1 LRRFLVRAW
10 QKDHRPGDWVGYD
23 ASVAEEIESGTL
35 SEMDGPRSPSSEFRH
50 PLLAAAS
57 GASGSSS
64 SIAAAPV
71 VPTAAPPS
79 APQPA
84 APTLSPGSAV
94 LPQPAPNTAVFVPVT
109 RMPPSQPQIPASAP
123 PAPALTPSVPASALS
138 GSLLPPPSGPSAV
151 PIVPAIDAPALYM
164 NRELSWLEFNARVL
178 AEAEDPAVP
187 LYERIKFLS
196 IVTANLDEFFMVR
209 VAGLKQQLSGEVE
222 EPPPDG
228 MMPQEQ
234 LAAVSARTHKL
245 VDAQYLCWNQLVP
258 LLAREGVMLV
268 KPADLAPEEL
278 ANLDAMFR
286 NDIFPVLT
294 PIAIDPGHP
303 FPHVRNKSLNLGVM
317 FAREN
322 ELLEPGFGVVQV
334 PSMLPRIMPVKRA
347 GARSAF
353 VLLEDLIARHVHQI
367 FPVLRLRGTYAFRVT
382 RNWDLE
388 IDEEEAEDLLQT
400 IQQELRRRDRGNAVR
415 LEISGEVLPGSLA
428 RLCQALK
435 LDHHEDVY
443 HVNGP
448 LNFADLARV
457 IGRDERREL
466 RDEPFSPQIVPPLR
480 ESDDLFATIREK
492 DILLHHPYESF
503 DSVMEF
509 IARAADDPQ
518 VLAIKQT
525 LYRTS
530 GDSPIIKALARAA
543 ETGKQVT
550 AIVELKARFDE
561 ESNIQW
567 ARQLEQAG
575 VHVVYGLLGLKT
587 HAKAALVVRREKDKL
602 RRYVHL
608 STGNYHPATAR
619 LYTDLSL
626 FTAREQIGEDVTALF
641 NLLTGYSA
649 PAKWNLLVVA
659 PLGLH
664 EAVLGLIRREA
675 EHARAGRPSGIV
687 AKLNALVDPDVIEA
701 LYQAAQAGVPI
712 TLLVRGVCGL
722 RPNVSGVSDR
732 IQVRALIDRFLE
744 HSRIA
749 YFKNAGQDEVFISS
763 ADWMPRNFHRRVEVM
778 VPIVDPDIKA
788 RLMNEIIAIS
798 RSDNL
803 KSWNMRSDGS
813 YARVGVPAG
822 EAPIR
827 AQSRFIEL
835 ARERVKEG
843 EAHIRTSGRYQFVQV
858 HPAAKSGAPE
868 ERRRRQTEKRNST
881 TKRRP

>member
-1 LRRFLVRAW
+1 MTQV
-10 QKDHRPGDWVGYD
+10 
-23 ASVAEEIESGTL
+23 
-35 SEMDGPRSPSSEFRH
+35 
-50 PLLAAAS
+50 
-57 GASGSSS
+57 
-64 SIAAAPV
+64 
-71 VPTAAPPS
+71 
-79 APQPA
+79 
-84 APTLSPGSAV
+84 
-94 LPQPAPNTAVFVPVT
+94 
-109 RMPPSQPQIPASAP
+109 PPSQPHAP
-123 PAPALTPSVPASALS
+123 PSGSHPAAGAGAGVPTA
-138 GSLLPPPSGPSAV
+138 GSLLPPASLSSA
-151 PIVPAIDAPALYM
+151 PGTPPALDAPSLYV

-178 AEAEDPAVP
+178 AEAEDPGVP

-196 IVTANLDEFFMVR
+196 IVTGNLDEFFMVR

-234 LAAVSARTHKL
+234 LAALSARAHKL
-245 VDAQYLCWNQLVP
+245 VDAQYHCWTDQLVP
-258 LLAREGVMLV
+258 ALAREGVMLV
-268 KPADLAPEEL
+268 RPADLAPEEL
-278 ANLDAMFR
+278 ASLDAMFK

-334 PSMLPRIMPVKRA
+334 PAMLPRIMPVKKA

-435 LDHHEDVY
+435 LDAHEDVY
-443 HVNGP
+443 HVKGP
-448 LNFADLARV
+448 LNFADLQRV
-457 IGRDERREL
+457 VTPDARREL

-480 ESDDLFATIREK
+480 ESEDLFATIREK

-509 IARAADDPQ
+509 ISRAADDPQ

-550 AIVELKARFDE
+550 VILELKARFDE

-567 ARQLEQAG
+567 ARTLEQSG

-722 RPNVSGVSDR
+722 RPDVPGVSER

-744 HSRIA
+744 HSRVVC
-749 YFKNAGQDEVFISS
+749 FKNGGQDEVFISS

-778 VPIVDPDIKA
+778 VPIVDPEIKN
-788 RLMNEIIAIS
+788 RLMNEIISIS
-798 RSDNL
+798 RADNVKTWML
-803 KSWNMRSDGS
+803 RSDGS
-813 YARVGVPAG
+813 YARITLSPGEVPM
-822 EAPIR
+822 R

-843 EAHIRTSGRYQFVQV
+843 EAHIRSSGRYQFVQV

-868 ERRRRQTEKRNST
+868 ERRRRQTEKRNNAGA
-881 TKRRP
+881 KRRT